1 MAFPSDSTIRDPGSG
16 VTVGKVGLAATSGH
30 TGCVRHDGG
39 KAKDKQRLADKK
51 AKKAVARA
59 ERQEARAVVDDPSRS
74 PEASALEH
82 DLKTL
87 RGDNRRRA
95 WKALLALDRR
105 HAISVVEGL
114 AKDAGGKNLLELGSL
129 LLTEG
134 EDRHVDAAVVGRYGD
149 LAVASV
155 APGVCDAAIM
165 RLRQH
170 LLQGPS
176 APLSAPELGRRLAC
190 LGAAPFVA
198 GAARPAVVAGLL
210 CAILDDTRSL
220 APDVFEHVINALLET
235 DPAALWVRRHA
246 MATALGERD
255 PRFTMAGLSV
265 GALGANTDAAVVRA
279 VDDLVDWLMSLE
291 PAARSRRL
299 ASAGLPAS
307 ARFLDPRQQAL
318 LWRAVFL
325 DELATPDR
333 RRTAARTLWDLAGH
347 DAASDAVHTILLH
360 PLVNTEV
367 TAGVFG
373 QLQFEECWPELSS
386 QALHSAELRDSLLG
400 TSHSRHPDVMPMLRA
415 LLAMEP
421 VDAVGVGAWLAR
433 NQHPDATDEL
443 LAAIDTAVASGAD
456 DAVRGLVGGALSAG
470 PSTTWRG
477 LVNEGPLRSLLAR
490 TDGGVDISV
499 GVLVLRRFQPV
510 AGPLADDVD
519 RAVERLV
526 RRFALAR

>member
-1 MAFPSDSTIRDPGSG
+1 VRGQRL
-16 VTVGKVGLAATSGH
+16 GLAATSGH
-30 TGCVRHDGG
+30 TASVRHDGG

-59 ERQEARAVVDDPSRS
+59 ERHEARAVVDDPSRS

-114 AKDAGGKNLLELGSL
+114 AKDAGGKNLLELGTL
-129 LLTEG
+129 LVSEG
-134 EDRHVDAAVVGRYGD
+134 EDRHVDAAVAGRYGD

-155 APGVCDAAIM
+155 APGVCDAAIV

-176 APLSAPELGRRLAC
+176 APLSAAELGRRLAC
-190 LGAAPFVA
+190 LGAAPFIA

-210 CAILDDTRSL
+210 CAILDDKRPL
-220 APDVFEHVINALLET
+220 APDVFEYVITGLLES

-246 MATALGERD
+246 VATALGERD

-265 GALGANTDAAVVRA
+265 GALGTDTTVAVARA

-291 PAARSRRL
+291 PSARSRRL
-299 ASAGLPAS
+299 AGAGLPAS

-333 RRTAARTLWDLAGH
+333 RRVAARTLWDLAGH

-373 QLQFEECWPELSS
+373 ELQFEECWPELSS
-386 QALHSAELRDSLLG
+386 QALHSAELRDSLLA

-415 LLAMEP
+415 LLAKS

-433 NQHPDATDEL
+433 NEHPDATDEL
-443 LAAIDTAVASGAD
+443 LAAIDAAAASAAD
-456 DAVRGLVGGALSAG
+456 DVVRGLVGGALSAQ
-470 PSTTWRG
+470 PSTTWRS
-477 LVNEGPLRSLLAR
+477 LVNDGPLRSLLAR
-490 TDGGVDISV
+490 TDGGIDISV

-510 AGPLADDVD
+510 AGPLRDDVD
-519 RAVERLV
+519 RAVERIV

>member
-1 MAFPSDSTIRDPGSG
+1 LDWCAGRRL
-16 VTVGKVGLAATSGH
+16 GLAATSGQ

-59 ERQEARAVVDDPSRS
+59 ERQEAKAVVEDPSRS

-105 HAISVVEGL
+105 HAISVVEAM
-114 AKDAGGKNLLELGSL
+114 AKDAAGKNLSELGCL
-129 LLTEG
+129 LVTDG
-134 EDRHVDAAVVGRYGD
+134 EDRHVDAAVAGRYGEV
-149 LAVASV
+149 AVAGV
-155 APGVCDAAIM
+155 APAVCDAAVI

-170 LLQGPS
+170 LLQLPS
-176 APLSAPELGRRLAC
+176 APLSASELGRRLAC

-198 GAARPAVVAGLL
+198 GAARPAVVAALL
-210 CAILDDTRSL
+210 CAILDDKRSF
-220 APDVFEHVINALLET
+220 AADVFEHVINGLLDT

-246 MATALGERD
+246 VSTALGERD
-255 PRFTMAGLSV
+255 PRFTMAGLSQ
-265 GALGANTDAAVVRA
+265 GALGAGALAAGARA
-279 VDDLVDWLMSLE
+279 IDDLVDWLMALE

-299 ASAGLPAS
+299 AGAGLPAS

-325 DELATPDR
+325 DELATPAR
-333 RRTAARTLWDLAGH
+333 RQTAARNLWDLAGH

-367 TAGVFG
+367 TAEVCG
-373 QLQFEECWPELSS
+373 QLQFEECWPELSPH
-386 QALHSAELRDSLLG
+386 ALNSAALRDSLLA

-415 LLAMEP
+415 LLAMA
-421 VDAVGVGAWLAR
+421 VDAVSVGAWFAR
-433 NQHPDATDEL
+433 NEHPDATDEL
-443 LAAIDTAVASGAD
+443 LGAIDAAATAGAD
-456 DAVRGLVGGALSAG
+456 DVVRGLVGGAISPG
-470 PSTTWRG
+470 PSTTWRD
-477 LVNEGPLRSLLAR
+477 LVNEGALRSLLSR

-510 AGPLADDVD
+510 AGSLRDDVD
-519 RAVERLV
+519 RAVERIV
-526 RRFALAR
+526 RRFTLAR